1 MEHTSSVISWGVVQ
15 LILVSSL
22 AVFAKD
28 DGFITATD
36 DEKDPVK
43 VETADGKEKES
54 KEKKKNEHIPPKP
67 TKEDIE
73 KFYKIIDGYYI
84 IDPKKDELAKLI
96 LKWNLEGADFNPD
109 TYEEDTKWLNIF
121 KKEMQIAEDNLDIG
135 AYIFFYQ
142 EHINLVIERSGMS
155 LEKK

>member
-36 DEKDPVK
+36 DEKGPVK
-43 VETADGKEKES
+43 VETADDKEKES

-73 KFYKIIDGYYI
+73 NRSRERLRCRVIKRGR
-84 IDPKKDELAKLI
+84 
-96 LKWNLEGADFNPD
+96 LKNL
-109 TYEEDTKWLNIF
+109 
-121 KKEMQIAEDNLDIG
+121 
-135 AYIFFYQ
+135 
-142 EHINLVIERSGMS
+142 R
-155 LEKK
+155 